1 MENPI
6 KAALNVSLILKTA
19 LVVFIIFAVAEAT
32 GFQSWLLSPISSWKN
47 RNATS

>member
-19 LVVFIIFAVAEAT
+19 VVVFVIFAVAEAT
-32 GFQSWLLSPISSWKN
+32 GFTSWLLSPISSFKN
-47 RNATS
+47 RKVTG